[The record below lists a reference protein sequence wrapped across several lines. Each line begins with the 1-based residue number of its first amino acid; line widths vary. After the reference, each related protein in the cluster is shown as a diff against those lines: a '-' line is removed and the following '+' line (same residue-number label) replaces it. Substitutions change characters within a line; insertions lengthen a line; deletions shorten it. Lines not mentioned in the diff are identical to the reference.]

1 MTTPIR
7 PRREYPRRC
16 RLEDLLAHL
25 YDARLTIEVI
35 IAKVRPLGHACL
47 LAECYR
53 LRRELDILKKYIS
66 QEWHY
71 ENGSEE
77 EA

>member
-16 RLEDLLAHL
+16 RLEDLLAQL

-53 LRRELDILKKYIS
+53 LRRELDILKRQIS
-66 QEWHY
+66 SEWHY
-71 ENGSEE
+71 ENENGED
-77 EA
+77 